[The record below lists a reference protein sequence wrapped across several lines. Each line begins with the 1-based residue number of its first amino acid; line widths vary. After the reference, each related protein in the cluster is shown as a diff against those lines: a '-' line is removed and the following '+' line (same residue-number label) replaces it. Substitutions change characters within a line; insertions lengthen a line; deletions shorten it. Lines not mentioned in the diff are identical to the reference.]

1 MTKQE
6 TYDYLRAHGVDFEI
20 TEHKAVFNMEECA
33 DLHLPYPESEAKNLF
48 IRDDK
53 HAHYYLITVKGRQ
66 AGESEGLPPR
76 PRGTRPLTFAS
87 PEELLDLL
95 KLTPGSVTPLGL
107 LADEEHRVDFFLD
120 RDFLLPPDRI
130 GVHPNDNTATIW
142 LSAQA
147 LVNVLKENGTTV
159 EITEC

>member
-53 HAHYYLITVKGRQ
+53 HAHYYLITVKADKRVNLKDFRR
-66 AGESEGLPPR
+66 AH
-76 PRGTRPLTFAS
+76 GTRPLTFAS

-95 KLTPGSVTPLGL
+95 KLTPGSVTPLGG
-107 LADEEHRVDFFLD
+107 
-120 RDFLLPPDRI
+120 LLPGP
-130 GVHPNDNTATIW
+130 G
-142 LSAQA
+142 LSPAPGPHRRPPQRQHRHHLA
-147 LVNVLKENGTTV
+147 LGPGAGQRLEREWDHRRNH
-159 EITEC
+159 

>member
-53 HAHYYLITVKGRQ
+53 HAHYYLITV
-66 AGESEGLPPR
+66 
-76 PRGTRPLTFAS
+76 
-87 PEELLDLL
+87 
-95 KLTPGSVTPLGL
+95 
-107 LADEEHRVDFFLD
+107 
-120 RDFLLPPDRI
+120 
-130 GVHPNDNTATIW
+130 
-142 LSAQA
+142 
-147 LVNVLKENGTTV
+147 
-159 EITEC
+159 

>member
-53 HAHYYLITVKGRQ
+53 HAHYYLITVKADKRVNLKDFRR
-66 AGESEGLPPR
+66 AH
-76 PRGTRPLTFAS
+76 GTRPLTFAS

-130 GVHPNDNTATIW
+130 GVHPNDKPPRSGSRRKRW
-142 LSAQA
+142 SSCCRR
-147 LVNVLKENGTTV
+147 
-159 EITEC
+159 TEQRRKSRN

>member
-53 HAHYYLITVKGRQ
+53 HAHYYLITVKADKRVNLKDFRR
-66 AGESEGLPPR
+66 AH
-76 PRGTRPLTFAS
+76 GTRPLTFAS
-87 PEELLDLL
+87 PEELLDQL

>member
-53 HAHYYLITVKGRQ
+53 HAHYYLITVKAEKRVNLKDFRR
-66 AGESEGLPPR
+66 AH
-76 PRGTRPLTFAS
+76 GTRPLSFAS
-87 PEELLDLL
+87 ADELMAFLH
-95 KLTPGSVTPLGL
+95 LTPGSVTPLGL
-107 LADEEHRVDFFLD
+107 LNDESRSVRFYLDEE
-120 RDFLLPPDRI
+120 FLLPPGRI
-130 GVHPNDNTATIW
+130 GVHPNDNTATVW
-142 LSAQA
+142 LQA
-147 LVNVLKENGTTV
+147 EELLRLLRAHGTAV
-159 EITEC
+159 ELTSL